1 MKPRE
6 VFDVCLARYRG
17 LGEGIGRRMA
27 GVDMTRPSNGY
38 LWRPENVRAAEYV
51 ADFEA
56 AGARALKRG
65 EWNGRRKL
73 FVIYF
78 LSEVDYKRAVK
89 LVGVSENTFEYWA
102 SQVKKAVGRE
112 CARVGL
118 FPPQEYFR
126 MRRSY
131 RVGGRLGRVR
141 DNLQVADVG
150 YLKTGS
156 RSTHYLINCFSPG
169 CRRGFCVLH

>member
-6 VFDVCLARYRG
+6 IFDICLARYRG
-17 LGEGIGRRMA
+17 LGKGIGRRMA

-56 AGARALKRG
+56 AGARALKRS
-65 EWNGRRKL
+65 EWKGRRKL

-78 LSEVDYKRAVK
+78 LSELDYKRAIK

-102 SQVKKAVGRE
+102 SQVKKAVGQE

-126 MRRSY
+126 MRRS
-131 RVGGRLGRVR
+131 
-141 DNLQVADVG
+141 
-150 YLKTGS
+150 
-156 RSTHYLINCFSPG
+156 
-169 CRRGFCVLH
+169 